1 MKSIKNYLS
10 SPSTAIILF
19 LLAIGMIYAGG
30 SLLLSVRS
38 SDEYEDKGIMTF
50 EPYRVLPQSVRN
62 TGNAYS
68 RRTNPTKTVY
78 MVYYRASG
86 SGYEWHREVASQ
98 SVGERIVAQGE
109 PVERRVL
116 VIVEEG
122 SYITVEADQTAES
135 YTAGLRRR
143 GYAVI
148 GGAVALLIIPTIA
161 KLLDKRQREQ
171 D

>member
-1 MKSIKNYLS
+1 MKSLKRILS
-10 SPSTAIILF
+10 SQSTVIVLL
-19 LLAIGMIYAGG
+19 LLAAALIYAGG

-38 SDEYEDKGIMTF
+38 ADEYEDKGIMTF
-50 EPYRVLPQSVRN
+50 EPYRVLPHSVRN

-78 MVYYRASG
+78 MVYYRAPG
-86 SGYEWHREVASQ
+86 SGYEWHREAASK
-98 SVGERIVAQGE
+98 SVGEKIVTQGE

-148 GGAVALLIIPTIA
+148 GGAVVLLIIPFIA
-161 KLLDKRQREQ
+161 RFSNKPQRE
-171 D
+171 

>member
-1 MKSIKNYLS
+1 MKSIKKLIS
-10 SPSTAIILF
+10 SPSTAIVLL
-19 LLAIGMIYAGG
+19 LLAAGMIYAGG

-38 SDEYEDKGIMTF
+38 SEEYEDKGIMTF
-50 EPYRVLPQSVRN
+50 EPYRVLPQAVKN
-62 TGNAYS
+62 TGNAQS

-78 MVYYRASG
+78 MVYYRASD

-98 SVGERIVAQGE
+98 SVGEQIVAQGE

-116 VIVEEG
+116 VIIEEG

-143 GYAVI
+143 SYAVI
-148 GGAVALLIIPTIA
+148 GGAVVILIILAIA
-161 KLLDKRQREQ
+161 KLSDKRERE
-171 D
+171 

>member
-1 MKSIKNYLS
+1 MKSLKRILS
-10 SPSTAIILF
+10 SPSTAIVLL
-19 LLAIGMIYAGG
+19 LLAAGMIYAGG
-30 SLLLSVRS
+30 SLLLSIRS
-38 SDEYEDKGIMTF
+38 SDEYEDKGVMTF
-50 EPYRVLPQSVRN
+50 EPYRVLPHAVKN
-62 TGNAYS
+62 TGNAQS

-86 SGYEWHREVASQ
+86 SGYEWHREAATR
-98 SVGERIVAQGE
+98 SVGEQIVTQGD

-116 VIVEEG
+116 VIVGEG

-148 GGAVALLIIPTIA
+148 GGAVVILIILAIA
-161 KLLDKRQREQ
+161 KLSDKRQRE
-171 D
+171 

>member
-1 MKSIKNYLS
+1 MKSLKRILS
-10 SPSTAIILF
+10 SPSTAIVLL
-19 LLAIGMIYAGG
+19 LLAAGMIYAGG
-30 SLLLSVRS
+30 SLLLSIRS
-38 SDEYEDKGIMTF
+38 SDEYEDKGVMTF
-50 EPYRVLPQSVRN
+50 EPYRVLPHAVKN
-62 TGNAYS
+62 TGNAQS

-86 SGYEWHREVASQ
+86 SGYEWHREVATQ
-98 SVGERIVAQGE
+98 SVGEQIVTQGD

-116 VIVEEG
+116 VIVGEG

-148 GGAVALLIIPTIA
+148 GGAVAILIILAIA
-161 KLLDKRQREQ
+161 KLSDKRQRE
-171 D
+171 